1 MFLEHGA
8 DKLEDPLVA
17 LIIKRNYLCRV
28 CMSQFF
34 PSSRLDRNTCM
45 GSIFIYFLQFIP
57 SGCTGGAC
65 RGSIMACPAP
75 VKSRDEPRSRDE
87 IIAQAK
93 DFLDQYY
100 ASIKR

>member
-45 GSIFIYFLQFIP
+45 GSIFFALYFAVHPFWLH
-57 SGCTGGAC
+57 
-65 RGSIMACPAP
+65 RGSLQRIYHGMPCTC
-75 VKSRDEPRSRDE
+75 E
-87 IIAQAK
+87 IT
-93 DFLDQYY
+93 
-100 ASIKR
+100 